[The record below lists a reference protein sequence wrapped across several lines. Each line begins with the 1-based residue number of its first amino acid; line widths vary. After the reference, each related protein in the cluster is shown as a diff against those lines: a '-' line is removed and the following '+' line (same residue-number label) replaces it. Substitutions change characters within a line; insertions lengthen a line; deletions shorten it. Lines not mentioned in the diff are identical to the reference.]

1 MKFIMTDHA
10 LSRLEQRLTI
20 TSSQVIDAITNK
32 SIVFTE
38 FGDGQE
44 YRLFFSVPDN
54 KAFVAISN
62 AYTHEILS
70 IVPAL
75 HCDGTP
81 SVFKA
86 DKTHRN
92 QTATIAPWQ
101 LIKAMKM
108 AGIAPMDI
116 DDTASPVFFKK
127 KPASLKPLDWI
138 LYYTNDL
145 GKIVVRCVKH
155 QKEIDTPPNE
165 VPESVLAKTKSV
177 LDDRGGINAKLYLRN
192 KRKNYCLAAWLTNGI
207 VAERIE

>member
-1 MKFIMTDHA
+1 MKFTMTDHA
-10 LSRLEQRLTI
+10 SSRLAQRLTI
-20 TSSQVIDAITNK
+20 TASQLIDAITNK

-44 YRLFFSVPDN
+44 YRLFFSIPDN

-81 SVFKA
+81 SIFKA
-86 DKTHRN
+86 DKMHRN

-116 DDTASPVFFKK
+116 DDPACPVFFKK
-127 KPASLKPLDWI
+127 KPASLRPLDWL
-138 LYYTNDL
+138 LYYENEA
-145 GKIVVRCVKH
+145 GKIVIRRVKH
-155 QKEIDTPPNE
+155 QAEIDTPPDE
-165 VPESVLAKTKSV
+165 VPESVLEKIKKI
-177 LDDRGGINAKLYLRN
+177 LDTYGCTDARLRLIH
-192 KRKNYCLAAWLTNGI
+192 KRKKHCLATWLTNGFTAAR
-207 VAERIE
+207 VD